1 MKSKLDTNPILRSKT
16 VALHNFIDI
25 NGNFDLPKKDYIL
38 YFGRFSQEKGIET
51 LLKACSLLPDV
62 KFILQAQAQWKAR

>member
-25 NGNFDLPKKDYIL
+25 DGNFDLPKKIIFFISEDFL
-38 YFGRFSQEKGIET
+38 RKGY
-51 LLKACSLLPDV
+51 
-62 KFILQAQAQWKAR
+62 

>member
-38 YFGRFSQEKGIET
+38 YFGRFSQERV
-51 LLKACSLLPDV
+51 LKHYLKPVPCCPM
-62 KFILQAQAQWKAR
+62 